1 MNPSSLVARLT
12 LALTLATPTATTAA
26 PPTTRP
32 TPTTSRAATPAPTAA
47 PRSTK
52 PTTTP
57 AQSTTTAAPGS
68 GTPASTTA
76 APPSAQPGTTGIRV
90 VLLPRREGDA
100 LPASIDAALR
110 ESLRDGLRSA
120 GAAPVQPNA
129 VDLSTCSDAA
139 CLGRLRA
146 AYGVRFAVRA
156 TLAVVD
162 RDYTLKLELLDTS
175 AAVVAVYD
183 ERCALCGLTE
193 ARARLT
199 EGATRLLR
207 SRTPAAAPTP
217 TLLQISTDPPGAEL
231 TLDGTALGRAP
242 RSPTVSPGPHTLEAR
257 APGHHP
263 ATQTLGA
270 RDGQTLAVHLH
281 LAPEPREPRLRAPAT
296 LLGLGIPILTTGV
309 ALVALDGRHR
319 CCDRPP
325 LETTWPGAAL
335 VLAGTALTSIGA
347 VLLHQTITRRRA
359 KARAR

>member
-1 MNPSSLVARLT
+1 
-12 LALTLATPTATTAA
+12 
-26 PPTTRP
+26 
-32 TPTTSRAATPAPTAA
+32 
-47 PRSTK
+47 
-52 PTTTP
+52 
-57 AQSTTTAAPGS
+57 
-68 GTPASTTA
+68 
-76 APPSAQPGTTGIRV
+76 V
-90 VLLPRREGDA
+90 VVLPRREGDA

-129 VDLSTCSDAA
+129 VDLSTCTDAA

-199 EGATRLLR
+199 EGAIKLLR
-207 SRTPAAAPTP
+207 SRTPPAAPTP

-231 TLDGTALGRAP
+231 SLDGAALGRAP
-242 RSPTVSPGPHTLEAR
+242 RSPTVTPGPHTLHAR
-257 APGHHP
+257 APGHQT
-263 ATQTLGA
+263 ATQALGV
-270 RDGQTLAVHLH
+270 REGQTLAVHLH
-281 LAPEPREPRLRAPAT
+281 LAPEPREPRVRGPA
-296 LLGLGIPILTTGV
+296 LLAVGVPLLTAGIV
-309 ALVALDGRHR
+309 LVALDGRQR

-335 VLAGTALTSIGA
+335 VLAGTALTSVGA
-347 VLLHQTITRRRA
+347 VLLHQTLARRRA
-359 KARAR
+359 RSRSR